1 MKKMRRQISP
11 VLLFLCIIAM
21 LVAAGAL
28 FITNYLSDPSVDDVL
43 PIAISTPLLEEI
55 VEDDPQALAAPEIEV
70 SSAVVLGSAGI
81 VVVFLSVVGL
91 AADSLAPRK

>member
-1 MKKMRRQISP
+1 MKKVKRQISP

-28 FITNYLSDPSVDDVL
+28 FITNYLSDPSADDVL
-43 PIAISTPLLEEI
+43 PIAISAPLLEEI
-55 VEDDPQALAAPEIEV
+55 VEDDPQALAMPEMGT
-70 SSAVVLGSAGI
+70 SSAIVLGSAGI

-91 AADSLAPRK
+91 AADSLATRK